1 MHLSLQLGLSQ
12 TILKAACVCN
22 CVVLFRI
29 IFDTAYKKLI
39 VNRERR
45 QQADSHQI
53 QGALL
58 TANRKYILG
67 LGLLSVLLI
76 SDEILKYKDENIWL
90 MYINEMELLSIS
102 QERDLYKKNTQVSC

>member
-1 MHLSLQLGLSQ
+1 MQLSLQLGLSQ
-12 TILKAACVCN
+12 TTLKAACVFN

-29 IFDTAYKKLI
+29 IFDTAYKKLN
-39 VNRERR
+39 VNREPR

-58 TANRKYILG
+58 TANQKYILG
-67 LGLLSVLLI
+67 LGLLSVLFI
-76 SDEILKYKDENIWL
+76 SDEIVKYKDQNIWL
-90 MYINEMELLSIS
+90 VYINEMLLSIS